1 MSIDHPFRYLCATES
16 RALTLEA
23 TIESMKNIVLF
34 GPPGAGKGTQAQIL
48 KEQFD
53 LVHISTG
60 DVFRKNIKEATPLG
74 ALAKSYMDQGHLVPD
89 QVTID
94 MLAAEVEAR
103 PDAQGFIFD
112 GFPRTEAQALALEEL
127 MTKKQTQI
135 NAMIALEV
143 EDELLVKRLLARG
156 KESGRADDANE
167 TVIRERIAEY
177 YRKTDILK
185 RFYKGQ
191 DKYHGVD
198 GVGAIEEITHR
209 LSQVFSTL

>member
-1 MSIDHPFRYLCATES
+1 
-16 RALTLEA
+16 
-23 TIESMKNIVLF
+23 MKNIVLF

-48 KEQFD
+48 KEQFN

-60 DVFRKNIKEATPLG
+60 DVFRKNIKEQTPLG

-94 MLAAEVEAR
+94 MLAAEVEAC
-103 PDAQGFIFD
+103 PDARGFIFD
-112 GFPRTEAQALALEEL
+112 GFPRTEAQAEALEAL
-127 MTKKQTQI
+127 MTKMQSQI
-135 NAMIALEV
+135 NAMVALEV
-143 EDELLVKRLLARG
+143 EDELLVQRLLSRG

-191 DKYHGVD
+191 NKYHGVN
-198 GVGAIEEITHR
+198 GVGAIDEIKER
-209 LSQVFSTL
+209 LTQVFNVL

>member
-1 MSIDHPFRYLCATES
+1 MPDKIKGLAFISIIHY
-16 RALTLEA
+16 
-23 TIESMKNIVLF
+23 MKNIVLF

-48 KEQFD
+48 KEQFG

-60 DVFRKNIKEATPLG
+60 DVFRKNIKEQTPLG

-89 QVTID
+89 EVTID

-103 PDAQGFIFD
+103 PEAQGFIFD
-112 GFPRTEAQALALEEL
+112 GFPRTEAQAQALETL
-127 MTKKQTQI
+127 MGKKQAQI
-135 NAMIALEV
+135 NAMVALEV
-143 EDELLVKRLLARG
+143 DDELLVGRLLFRG

-185 RFYKGQ
+185 RFYKAQ
-191 DKYHGVD
+191 NKYHGVN
-198 GVGAIEEITHR
+198 GVGAIEEITER
-209 LSQVFSTL
+209 LTQVFNLL